1 MQLESCP
8 RDRTEAGGRGRLG
21 KVRALMVSMSWRN
34 GQYFP
39 LACLLAAVAAPS
51 GVIAF
56 QQRTSQ
62 QSPGNAS
69 TPKLGDSK
77 VNPVDGLRYVWIP
90 PGSFTDG
97 CSPGDKEC
105 YEDESPPRKVTLT
118 RGFWLGQTEVTQ
130 AAYQK
135 VMGDNPSVI
144 EGPNYPADSI
154 SWVEANVYCT
164 AIGGRLP
171 SEAEWEY
178 AARGG
183 TTSARYG
190 NLDEIAWYVRNS
202 DFTSHPVARKKPN
215 AYGLYDMLGN
225 VLEWTDTWYW
235 VQHNQENINPTGPSI
250 AEYKELRGGG
260 WWDKPA
266 LVRASYRIR
275 LETTDLDYNIGF
287 RCAAN

>member
-1 MQLESCP
+1 M
-8 RDRTEAGGRGRLG
+8 
-21 KVRALMVSMSWRN
+21 N
-34 GQYFP
+34 
-39 LACLLAAVAAPS
+39 
-51 GVIAF
+51 
-56 QQRTSQ
+56 
-62 QSPGNAS
+62 
-69 TPKLGDSK
+69 PK
-77 VNPVDGLRYVWIP
+77 DGLRYVWIP
-90 PGSFTDG
+90 PGNFTDG

-105 YEDESPPRKVTLT
+105 YEDESPPRKITLT

-130 AAYQK
+130 AAYEK
-135 VMGDNPSVI
+135 VMAYNPSVI
-144 EGPNYPADSI
+144 EGPDYPVDSV
-154 SWVEANVYCT
+154 SWVEADVYCT

-190 NLDEIAWYVRNS
+190 NLDDIAWYVKNS
-202 DFTSHPVARKKPN
+202 GFTSHPVAKKKPN

-225 VLEWTDTWYW
+225 VVEWTYTWYW

-260 WWDKPA
+260 WWDNPD

-275 LETTDLDYNIGF
+275 LETTDLDFDIGF
-287 RCAAN
+287 RCATN